1 MISESILCLSI
12 AIFQEARGEPE
23 KGQYM
28 VAEVVHNRTK
38 HPNYPN
44 DYCSVIKQKNQFSFY
59 KNSNSLKP
67 PRYEME
73 AWEKSVAVARS
84 FSKNKTNYTKG
95 AVYFNT
101 RNLGV
106 RYKTNVK
113 PCVVGKHIF
122 Y

>member
-1 MISESILCLSI
+1 MISESILCLAI
-12 AIFQEARGEPE
+12 AIFHESRGENP
-23 KGQYM
+23 KGQFS
-28 VAEVVHNRTK
+28 VAEVIHNRTK
-38 HPNYPN
+38 SDKFPN

-106 RYKTNVK
+106 RYKTDVK